1 MEVERRISTV
11 LTFTIRFL
19 LFILLVLVAVNLYI
33 LWGMSL
39 PDKDHIISHISS
51 MSTIFLSIV
60 LEALPF
66 IIIGSFAASLIQMF
80 ISEEWIARVIPKRRF
95 LGLLSAGLLGLIIP
109 VCECA
114 IIPITRGLMK
124 KGVPAGIAVTFMLA
138 APIINPV
145 VLVST
150 YYAFGGTLPMV
161 LLRAGAG
168 LSSALIIGFVIDLV
182 YGKNIPIRQSTRYL
196 HNHGYHN
203 ECHGGCCHNHQEKE
217 GSIFVEIIEHT
228 TEEFYDMGKY
238 LILGALISTI
248 LQSVMPRQYMIN
260 AGNRGPFSIAV
271 MMAFAYTISLCSE
284 ADAFVASTF
293 TGQFAAGSII
303 AFLILGPMIDIKNTL
318 MLKSSFKKGFSY
330 LLIVLIFAVCF
341 MVSAIAGIIAKGVGL

>member
-1 MEVERRISTV
+1 MEAERRISMV
-11 LTFTIRFL
+11 LAITIKFL
-19 LFILLVLVAVNLYI
+19 LFILLVLVAANLYI
-33 LWGMSL
+33 ILDISL
-39 PDKDHIISHISS
+39 PDKSHIISHISS
-51 MSTIFLSIV
+51 MSTVFLSIV

-66 IIIGSFAASLIQMF
+66 ILIGSLVASLIQMF
-80 ISEEWIARVIPKRRF
+80 ISEDWIARVIPEKRF
-95 LGLLSAGLLGLIIP
+95 LGLLAAGFLGLIIP

-114 IIPITRGLMK
+114 IIPITRGLVK

-161 LLRAGAG
+161 LFRAGAG
-168 LSSALIIGFVIDLV
+168 LSSALIIGFIIDLV
-182 YGKNIPIRQSTRYL
+182 YGRNIPTKISKSYL
-196 HNHGYHN
+196 HNHGHHHECHDGCGHNHN
-203 ECHGGCCHNHQEKE
+203 EKGH
-217 GSIFVEIIEHT
+217 SIFVEVIEHT

-248 LQSVMPRQYMIN
+248 LQNALPRQYMMN
-260 AGNRGPFSIAV
+260 AGNNSILSIAV
-271 MMAFAYTISLCSE
+271 MMGFAYTVSLCSE

-293 TGQFAAGSII
+293 TGQFNTGSII

-318 MLKSSFKKGFSY
+318 MLKSSFKKGFSA
-330 LLIVLIFAVCF
+330 LLIILIFIVCF
-341 MVSAIAGIIAKGVGL
+341 MVSAVTGVLAEGAGL

>member
-1 MEVERRISTV
+1 MEAGRRISSV
-11 LTFTIRFL
+11 LTLTIRFL
-19 LFILLVLVAVNLYI
+19 FFILLIMVAINLCMLSGI
-33 LWGMSL
+33 SL
-39 PDKDHIISHISS
+39 PDRSHISS
-51 MSTIFLSIV
+51 MATIFLSIV

-66 IIIGSFAASLIQMF
+66 ILIGSLAASLIQMF
-80 ISEEWIARVIPKRRF
+80 ISEEWIARVIPEKRF
-95 LGLLSAGLLGLIIP
+95 LGLLSAGLLGLVIP

-161 LLRAGAG
+161 LFRAGAG
-168 LSSALIIGFVIDLV
+168 LSAALIIGFIIDMV
-182 YGKNIPIRQSTRYL
+182 YGKNTPIGPYKSCL
-196 HNHGYHN
+196 HNHGHHH
-203 ECHGGCCHNHQEKE
+203 ECPDGCCHNHQEKE
-217 GSIFVEIIEHT
+217 HSIFVEVIEHT
-228 TEEFYDMGKY
+228 TEEFYDMGRF
-238 LILGALISTI
+238 LIIGALISTI
-248 LQSVMPRQYMIN
+248 LQNAIPRQYMMI
-260 AGNRGPFSIAV
+260 AGNSGIMSISV

-318 MLKSSFKKGFSY
+318 MMKASFKKGFSA
-330 LLIVLIFAVCF
+330 LLIVLIFVVCF
-341 MVSAIAGIIAKGVGL
+341 IVSAISGIIAKGAGL

>member
-1 MEVERRISTV
+1 MEAERRISMV

-19 LFILLVLVAVNLYI
+19 LFILLLLVAANLYI
-33 LWGMSL
+33 MLGISL
-39 PDKDHIISHISS
+39 PDKSHIISHISS

-66 IIIGSFAASLIQMF
+66 VLIGSLAASLIQMF
-80 ISEEWIARVIPKRRF
+80 VSEEWIARVMPKKRL

-145 VLVST
+145 VLAST

-168 LSSALIIGFVIDLV
+168 LTCAVIIGLIIDLA
-182 YGKNIPIRQSTRYL
+182 YGKNTPLRQSEGRL
-196 HNHGYHN
+196 HNHRHHH
-203 ECHGGCCHNHQEKE
+203 ECHEGCCHNHHEKE
-217 GSIFVEIIEHT
+217 HSRLAEIIEHT
-228 TEEFYDMGKY
+228 TEEFYDVGKF
-238 LILGALISTI
+238 LILGALISTV
-248 LQSVMPRQYMIN
+248 LQSFIPRQYMMN
-260 AGNRGPFSIAV
+260 AGNSGPLSIII
-271 MMAFAYTISLCSE
+271 MMAFAYAISLCSE

-293 TGQFAAGSII
+293 TGQFAAAPII

-318 MLKSSFKKGFSY
+318 MLKASFKKGFSA
-330 LLIVLIFAVCF
+330 LLIVLIFVVCF
-341 MVSAIAGIIAKGVGL
+341 VVSAIAGAIVKGAGI

>member
-1 MEVERRISTV
+1 MV

-19 LFILLVLVAVNLYI
+19 FFILLALVAVNLYVLMGI
-33 LWGMSL
+33 AL
-39 PDKDHIISHISS
+39 PDKTQISS
-51 MSTIFLSIV
+51 MATIFLSIV

-66 IIIGSFAASLIQMF
+66 ILIGSLAASLIQIF
-80 ISEEWIARVIPKRRF
+80 ISEEWIARVIPKNRL

-161 LLRAGAG
+161 LFRAGAG
-168 LSSALIIGFVIDLV
+168 LAASLIIGFIIDIV
-182 YGKNIPIRQSTRYL
+182 YGKINPVKAAPIHI
-196 HNHGYHN
+196 HNHGHHH
-203 ECHGGCCHNHQEKE
+203 ECHESCCSHHQEKE
-217 GSIFVEIIEHT
+217 HTSLIEIIEHT
-228 TEEFYDMGKY
+228 TEEFYDVGKF

-248 LQSVMPRQYMIN
+248 LQSAIPRQYMMN
-260 AGNRGPFSIAV
+260 AGNSGLLSIAV
-271 MMAFAYTISLCSE
+271 MMSFAYTVSLCSE
-284 ADAFVASTF
+284 ADAFVANTF
-293 TGQFAAGSII
+293 TGQFAVGSII

-318 MLKSSFKKGFSY
+318 MLKSSFKKGFSA
-330 LLIVLIFAVCF
+330 LLVVLIFIVCF
-341 MVSAIAGIIAKGVGL
+341 VVSAIAGVIARGVGI

>member
-1 MEVERRISTV
+1 LEVERHISTV

-33 LWGMSL
+33 LSGMSL
-39 PDKDHIISHISS
+39 PDKNHIISHISS
-51 MSTIFLSIV
+51 MSTIFLSIM

-66 IIIGSFAASLIQMF
+66 ILIGSLVASLIQMF
-80 ISEEWIARVIPKRRF
+80 ISEEWIARVIPKKRF
-95 LGLLSAGLLGLIIP
+95 LGLLSAGLLGFIIP

-150 YYAFGGTLPMV
+150 YYAFGGTFHMV

-168 LSSALIIGFVIDLV
+168 LSGALIIGFIIDLI
-182 YGKNIPIRQSTRYL
+182 YGKEIPVRQSASCL
-196 HNHGYHN
+196 HDHGQHH
-203 ECHGGCCHNHQEKE
+203 ECHDGCCHDHHEKE
-217 GSIFVEIIEHT
+217 ESILVEIIEHT

-248 LQSVMPRQYMIN
+248 LQSFIPRQYMIN
-260 AGNRGPFSIAV
+260 AGDRGPISIAA

-293 TGQFAAGSII
+293 SGQFAAGPII
-303 AFLILGPMIDIKNTL
+303 AFLILGPMMDIKNTL
-318 MLKSSFKKGFSY
+318 MLKSSFKKGFSS
-330 LLIVLIFAVCF
+330 LLIVLIFIVCF
-341 MVSAIAGIIAKGVGL
+341 IVSAITGMIAKGAGL

>member
-1 MEVERRISTV
+1 MI
-11 LTFTIRFL
+11 LTITIRFL
-19 LFILLVLVAVNLYI
+19 LFILLVLVAANLYI
-33 LWGMSL
+33 MSGISL
-39 PDKDHIISHISS
+39 PDKSHIIRHISS

-66 IIIGSFAASLIQMF
+66 ILIGSLAASLIQMF
-80 ISEEWIARVIPKRRF
+80 ISEEWIARVIPKKRF
-95 LGLLSAGLLGLIIP
+95 LGLMAAGLLGLIIP

-168 LSSALIIGFVIDLV
+168 LSSALIIGFIIDLV
-182 YGKNIPIRQSTRYL
+182 YGKNAPIKISNSYL
-196 HNHGYHN
+196 HNHGRHHECNDGCSHNHN
-203 ECHGGCCHNHQEKE
+203 EKE
-217 GSIFVEIIEHT
+217 HSIFIEVIEHT

-238 LILGALISTI
+238 LILGALISTM

-260 AGNRGPFSIAV
+260 AGNSGHLSIVV
-271 MMAFAYTISLCSE
+271 MMAFAYIVSLCSE

-293 TGQFAAGSII
+293 TGQFAAGPII

-318 MLKSSFKKGFSY
+318 MLKSSFKKGFST
-330 LLIVLIFAVCF
+330 LLIMLIFVVCF
-341 MVSAIAGIIAKGVGL
+341 IVSAITGVFAEGAGL